1 MTQQEQVKKQLQ
13 EQLEKVRRRLQIL
26 DMIEAKLHQIKTLAQ
41 KVIDEDLTDEEIKEI
56 NKEVQDLGEQVKLL
70 DSEATQLS

>member
-1 MTQQEQVKKQLQ
+1 MPEQEQVKKQLE

-26 DMIEAKLHQIKTLAQ
+26 DMIEEKLFQMKELAQ
-41 KVIDEDLTDEEIKEI
+41 RVIDEGLTDEEIQQF
-56 NKEVQDLGEQVKLL
+56 NKEVQNLGEQVKLL